1 MSQNIERSIIT
12 TIRRDVEETIKK
24 ENDFGK
30 KKRGRVIILKL
41 KMNTKKED
49 WWNWVGRFGGEE
61 EARIKCQDY
70 EIETLIA
77 IRGDMEEEFVKLS
90 RK

>member
-41 KMNTKKED
+41 KMNTKEED
-49 WWNWVGRFGGEE
+49 
-61 EARIKCQDY
+61 
-70 EIETLIA
+70 
-77 IRGDMEEEFVKLS
+77 
-90 RK
+90 